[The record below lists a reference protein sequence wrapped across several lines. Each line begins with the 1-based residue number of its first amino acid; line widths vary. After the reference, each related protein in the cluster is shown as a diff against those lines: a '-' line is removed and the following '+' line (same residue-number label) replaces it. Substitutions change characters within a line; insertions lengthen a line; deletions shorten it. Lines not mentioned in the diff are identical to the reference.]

1 MMRYSLVI
9 VAALLQGVAF
19 CKVNPLEKISVK
31 SVRAYTTP
39 LKQDPGFYLVR
50 YEQDVQVDLADKTH
64 MTGEVLEVVI
74 ARKGAT
80 TNKKGAQKET
90 GQKLAASGQSVKS
103 VILRGNVKITRTNHT
118 VHADKAELLV
128 DKKQCIAQG
137 NVHISQKRAS
147 AGDIPVMIDSDKAV
161 LDLSSEKLLLVGTE
175 KTPVSTVFELRAAP
189 NLALAPT
196 PKINSTSKAKKTA

>member
-9 VAALLQGVAF
+9 VAALLQGIAF
-19 CKVNPLEKISVK
+19 GKVNPLEKITVK

-39 LKQDPGFYLVR
+39 LKQDPAFYLVR
-50 YEQDVQVDLADKTH
+50 YEQDVRVDLADKTH
-64 MTGEVLEVVI
+64 MTGEILEVVI
-74 ARKGAT
+74 ARKAAST
-80 TNKKGAQKET
+80 DKKSTQKET
-90 GQKLAASGQSVKS
+90 GQKLAASGKSVKS
-103 VILRGNVKITRTNHT
+103 VILRGNVKIIRTNHT

-189 NLALAPT
+189 TLTSAPT
-196 PKINSTSKAKKTA
+196 PKINSTTKAKKTA